1 MALEQPKK
9 PAGGAYGQFMI
20 QKRAE
25 FTKQLQGKP
34 VSEVAKLGGSIWKA
48 MSEADKAPYLKKFE
62 DAKAKYE
69 KDFAAFIA
77 AGGVKTK
84 GITALRAEKRKAR
97 LKPKKPAG
105 GAYGCFLAKH
115 RPAFMKDLKLASA
128 KWKALSEAE
137 KAPFEEEYETKR
149 KAYFE
154 AMKSYVPPAG
164 AEAKEDEDEDDDDA
178 EEEEEEE
185 EEDEEEEAKEEE
197 ALPPSKKAR
206 KAEAP
211 PAKKEKTTDAMV
223 ALSDDI
229 LAEAKNKGLDLKL
242 KAMMR
247 LPKVVEKKIN
257 AKTALKA
264 FEQADGKAVA
274 AKKALFG
281 A

>member
-20 QKRAE
+20 EKRAE

-84 GITALRAEKRKAR
+84 GVTALRAEKRKAR

-115 RPAFMKDLKLASA
+115 RPAFMKN
-128 KWKALSEAE
+128 
-137 KAPFEEEYETKR
+137 
-149 KAYFE
+149 FE
-154 AMKSYVPPAG
+154 AR
-164 AEAKEDEDEDDDDA
+164 
-178 EEEEEEE
+178 
-185 EEDEEEEAKEEE
+185 
-197 ALPPSKKAR
+197 LR
-206 KAEAP
+206 K
-211 PAKKEKTTDAMV
+211 
-223 ALSDDI
+223 
-229 LAEAKNKGLDLKL
+229 
-242 KAMMR
+242 
-247 LPKVVEKKIN
+247 VESAI
-257 AKTALKA
+257 
-264 FEQADGKAVA
+264 GS
-274 AKKALFG
+274 
-281 A
+281 

>member
-9 PAGGAYGQFMI
+9 LAGGAYGQFMI
-20 QKRAE
+20 EKRAE

-149 KAYFE
+149 KAYFD
-154 AMKSYVPPAG
+154 AMKSYAPPAG

-178 EEEEEEE
+178 EEEEEE
-185 EEDEEEEAKEEE
+185 EEE